1 VTEWLTQSL
10 FSISLISRTEN
21 RIQRVL
27 SALVAPSKPFPARSW
42 RARPTRLTLNLMRC
56 PLLLSTCVL
65 GLCAVPGATFASDL
79 EHDLGRS
86 ESRVRSAAIPLVE
99 GMRVGDLALADRLES
114 RGYQRVR
121 EKPAEPGTYFWG
133 HERFWMY
140 RRAHRLG
147 GAQHDAQLIGLALAK
162 SDGRIE
168 GRIDGDGRVVPF
180 REGEVWIE
188 PVALAESLGAARA
201 VRLKIQLDELPEKVW
216 RPVLAAEDARF
227 FEHAG
232 VSGRSIVRAAAV
244 NTKKGRAAQGGSTI
258 TQQLVKN
265 RDLTPKKSFGRKAS
279 EALRAIAIED
289 AYTKEEIL
297 EAYLNVIYFGHVD
310 GLAVHGFGTAA
321 QVYFSKPASR
331 LTLGEAALLA
341 AMIQGPNA
349 LMPERHRRRATDRR
363 NWVLDRVAAL
373 GWAPVREVAE
383 AKARPIRLRSSAP
396 QRPQARGFLDWVAL
410 QTEKA
415 APRRIE
421 NQRGVVVE
429 TTLDPW
435 LQRAAEEAVEQ
446 HLDQLRRKHRNLRR
460 VDLSAALV
468 ALDTRSGEVLAWVGG
483 DPADPD
489 DKFDRVRQAR
499 RQPGSAIKPFVVLEA
514 IDRCGSRMPVNPATR
529 IADEPLTI
537 ELPSGDWSPENFDRR
552 FHGKIDLR
560 LATRNSYNVP
570 FVRLARW
577 CGYDSVAERMRRA
590 GLDLPDDLP
599 PSFALGALEATPLQ
613 MAGAFSAFF
622 NKGRAV
628 EPTGLTRIERP
639 AGRGLKTHDT
649 SDRRV
654 GSDEASY
661 IVLDLLRDAVENG
674 TGKNAAIPGLRV
686 AGKTG
691 TSSLLRDA
699 WFVGGAGSVVTAVW
713 VGRDGGGTL
722 GLTGSVAAAPM
733 WKAFMERA
741 VAARPG
747 HDVLKP
753 RGVVVRRVNP
763 RSGLLYGRNSSRG
776 REELFRN
783 QALPRRN
790 RFWRRDREMPLIR

>member
-1 VTEWLTQSL
+1 MTS
-10 FSISLISRTEN
+10 
-21 RIQRVL
+21 
-27 SALVAPSKPFPARSW
+27 VAGKW
-42 RARPTRLTLNLMRC
+42 RATATRLTLNSMRR
-56 PLLLSTCVL
+56 PLLLAVCML
-65 GLCAVPGATFASDL
+65 GLCVVPARLVAADL
-79 EHDLGRS
+79 EEDLGRS
-86 ESRVRSAAIPLVE
+86 ESRIRSAAIPLAE
-99 GMRVGDLALADRLES
+99 GMRVDDAALAERLES
-114 RGYQRVR
+114 RGYRRVR
-121 EKPAEPGTYFWG
+121 ERPGEPGTYFWG
-133 HERFWMY
+133 HERFWIY
-140 RRAHRLG
+140 RRVHRLG
-147 GAQHDAQLIGLALAK
+147 GKHHDAKLIGLALARPA
-162 SDGRIE
+162 GRIE
-168 GRIDGDGRVVPF
+168 GRIDRDGRVVPL
-180 REGEVWIE
+180 REGDVWIE
-188 PVALAESLGAARA
+188 PMAMAESLGADRA
-201 VRLKIQLDELPEKVW
+201 VRIKIRLEELPEKVW

-232 VSGRSIVRAAAV
+232 VSGRSIARAAAI
-244 NTKKGRAAQGGSTI
+244 NTKKGKAAQGGSTI

-265 RDLTPKKSFGRKAS
+265 RDLTPKKSFGRKVS

-289 AYTKEEIL
+289 SYTKEEIL

-321 QVYFSKPASR
+321 QVYFSKSASR
-331 LTLGEAALLA
+331 LTLGQAALLA

-349 LMPERHRRRATDRR
+349 LTPARHHERATERR
-363 NWVLDRVAAL
+363 NWVLDRVAEL

-383 AKARPIRLRSSAP
+383 AKAQPIRLRSSAP
-396 QRPQARGFLDWVAL
+396 RRPQARGFLDWVAL
-410 QTEKA
+410 QTEQA

-435 LQRAAEEAVEQ
+435 LQRAAEQAVEDY
-446 HLDQLRRKHRNLRR
+446 LDRLRRTHRNLRNT
-460 VDLSAALV
+460 DLAAALV

-483 DPADPD
+483 DPAAPN

-499 RQPGSAIKPFVVLEA
+499 RQPGSAIKPFVLLEA
-514 IDRCGSRMPVNPATR
+514 IDRCGSRVPVNPATR
-529 IADEPLTI
+529 IADEALTI
-537 ELPSGDWSPENFDRR
+537 QLPSGDWSPENFDRR
-552 FHGKIDLR
+552 FHGKVDLR

-577 CGYDSVAERMRRA
+577 CGYDSVATRMRRA

-622 NKGRAV
+622 NRGRAV

-639 AGRGLKTHDT
+639 AGRGLRRRDGG
-649 SDRRV
+649 DRRV

-691 TSSLLRDA
+691 TSSSLRDA

-722 GLTGSVAAAPM
+722 GLTGGVAAAPM

-741 VAARPG
+741 VPARPG
-747 HDVLKP
+747 YDVSKP
-753 RGVVVRRVNP
+753 KGVVVRRVSP
-763 RSGLLYGRNSSRG
+763 RSGLLYGRNSRRG
-776 REELFRN
+776 HEELFRTD
-783 QALPRRN
+783 ALPRRN
-790 RFWRRDREMPLIR
+790 RFWRRDREMPVIR